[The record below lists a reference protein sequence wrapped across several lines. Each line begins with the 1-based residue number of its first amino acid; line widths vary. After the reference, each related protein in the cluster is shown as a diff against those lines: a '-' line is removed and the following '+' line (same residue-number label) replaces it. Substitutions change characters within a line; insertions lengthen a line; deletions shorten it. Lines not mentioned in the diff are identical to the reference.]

1 MSERDEQQEVV
12 HNYGV
17 PRDFYAS
24 IRWLGMRIV
33 DIGIVVGSPLLAM
46 QLTGSGRVFPLEQVW
61 QFILFI
67 FMTFAIAL
75 FLVMPHNDGKNNFSA
90 IRIFLTR
97 RRRKYRSI
105 ERFKGRS

>member
-1 MSERDEQQEVV
+1 MPETNEEQKVV

-17 PRDFYAS
+17 PRDFYTS
-24 IRWLGMRIV
+24 VRWLGMRII
-33 DIGIVVGSPLLAM
+33 DIGIVVGAPILAM
-46 QLTGSGRVFPLEQVW
+46 QLTGKGKVFPLEQVW
-61 QFILFI
+61 QFILFV
-67 FMTFAIAL
+67 FMTFLIAL

-105 ERFKGRS
+105 ERFKDRS